1 VRGPVVN
8 ERIAHLRARAK
19 AHSFAFRRQFVGET
33 VELLV
38 EHDGDPKGEAGCAT
52 AGVRHGR
59 CERYFAVH
67 FEAPHARPGDF
78 VRVRVDDVSPER
90 TWGSLA

>member
-8 ERIAHLRARAK
+8 ERIAHLRARAEI
-19 AHSFAFRRQFVGET
+19 HSLAFRRQFVGET

-38 EHDGDPKGEAGCAT
+38 EHEKDAGEPVGGAT
-52 AGVRHGR
+52 ANVRHGR
-59 CERYFAVH
+59 CERYFTVH
-67 FEAPHARPGDF
+67 FDARHARPGDF
-78 VRVRVDDVSPER
+78 VRVRVDEVSRQR